1 MEITTE
7 ECHLTLEDQLH
18 RHKIIEL
25 LYPMN
30 LDIFSKENFQISG
43 ADDKAIVGDITYA
56 NAYPDYLVIFV
67 HGFKGLKDWGTH
79 ELMAEAFAK
88 AGVYFMKFNFSHSGV
103 KPEDL
108 SDINDLQS
116 FSNNTPTKELYDLD
130 KVITYAKNRFPNLK
144 FVLLG
149 HSRGGALSILQ
160 AAKDK
165 RVVKLITWAAIGSF
179 RDLWN
184 KEDEADWKEKGVR
197 YILNGRT
204 KQQMPLSVDLLKD
217 VLMHETDY
225 NLQSVIS
232 SLNKP
237 WLIAQGTED
246 PAVKV
251 EVAEEFH
258 RLQKVSELFIL
269 NGGNHVF
276 GASHPY
282 TKNELPEDLKS
293 FIQASIEFI
302 AH

>member
-1 MEITTE
+1 MNVN
-7 ECHLTLEDQLH
+7 TL
-18 RHKIIEL
+18 
-25 LYPMN
+25 
-30 LDIFSKENFQISG
+30 SKEYFKISG

-67 HGFKGLKDWGTH
+67 HGFKGFKDWGTH

-108 SDINDLQS
+108 SDVNDLQS

-160 AAKDK
+160 ATKDK
-165 RVVKLITWAAIGSF
+165 RIIKLITLAAIPSF
-179 RDLWN
+179 RSLWN
-184 KEDEADWKEKGVR
+184 KEDEADWKETGVR

-204 KQQMPLSVDLLKD
+204 KQQMPLSVGLLND
-217 VLMHETDY
+217 VLAHEIDY
-225 NLQSVIS
+225 NLQSAAS

-246 PAVKV
+246 SAVKV

-258 RLQKVSELFIL
+258 RLQKASALLIL
-269 NGGNHVF
+269 TGGNHVL

-282 TKNELPEDLKS
+282 AKKELPTDLQY
-293 FIQASIEFI
+293 FVDASIAFI
-302 AH
+302 VQ